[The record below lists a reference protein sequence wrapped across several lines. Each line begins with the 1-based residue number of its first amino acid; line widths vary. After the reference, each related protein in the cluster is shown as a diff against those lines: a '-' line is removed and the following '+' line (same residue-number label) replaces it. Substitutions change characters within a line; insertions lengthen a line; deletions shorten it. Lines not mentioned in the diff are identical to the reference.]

1 MSLDAVMVITGRTV
15 PLLVTSRPFL
25 TVQKTEI
32 LSFTYRVSQDLR
44 SLFWDLILEL
54 ILSQK
59 AIHTWVQFATFQ
71 DL

>member
-1 MSLDAVMVITGRTV
+1 MSLHAVMVITGRTV

>member
-1 MSLDAVMVITGRTV
+1 MSLHALMVITGRTV